1 MQNKVLA
8 DLNIRETLN
17 RLYETKLFG
26 SGVKLGMKRSVP
38 LMGVSDVAILI
49 YDAKK

>member
-17 RLYETKLFG
+17 RLYETRLFG
-26 SGVKLGMKRSVP
+26 SGLKLGMKRSVP
-38 LMGVSDVAILI
+38 LMAVLDAAILI